1 MVEDAKRAAENV
13 ACGYFTPKEVATILN
28 LSIDMV
34 YDLLREGRLPSI
46 RLGAGKRQMWR
57 IPKEEFEVYIQS
69 ARSGPNIIDEEH
81 VGSQQSEYDA
91 NRREELKAKLETMQ
105 KKQPGEAASTE
116 EKREECEV

>member
-13 ACGYFTPKEVATILN
+13 ACGYYTPKEVATILN

-57 IPKEEFEVYIQS
+57 IPKEEFEIYIKN
-69 ARSGPNIIDEEH
+69 ARSGPSFVDEEQ
-81 VGSQQSEYDA
+81 GGAQLPGYDV
-91 NRREELKAKLETMQ
+91 NKREELKAKLETMQ
-105 KKQPGEAASTE
+105 KKPSEKTTSTE
-116 EKREECEV
+116 EKPEDCKV